1 MKRGHESVVSGWNE
15 WTRSAT
21 SLQASGPMLQATKCK
36 RKRKRKK
43 RRGEERSE
51 EEEEEEEVAKE

>member
-21 SLQASGPMLQATKCK
+21 SLQASGPMLQATKC
-36 RKRKRKK
+36 
-43 RRGEERSE
+43 RRE
-51 EEEEEEEVAKE
+51 EEEEEEEEEERRGEERGRSG